1 MLHKAGLRPDR
12 VTEEDVRRMVD
23 RQREV
28 GERVKKVPHRLRR
41 LANQV
46 QLLVE
51 MVRAYARRE
60 YTQAPWYAIAMA
72 VAAVGYFL
80 APVDL
85 IPDFLPVV
93 GYVDDA
99 VVVGMIVKVV
109 QEELRRYSD
118 FKGYDPTRYFE

>member
-1 MLHKAGLRPDR
+1 
-12 VTEEDVRRMVD
+12 
-23 RQREV
+23 
-28 GERVKKVPHRLRR
+28 VPHRFRR

-60 YTQAPWYAIAMA
+60 YTQVPWYAIAMA
-72 VAAVGYFL
+72 VAAVAYFL

-109 QEELRRYSD
+109 QEELRRFSD
-118 FKGYDPTRYFE
+118 FRGYEPSRYFE